1 MIGIAGIFFWMRKG
15 RGGVRRVFNGGTRE
29 LTGKLEPESSYIVP
43 WVCAVVDHITEEA
56 YINIQQT
63 EIAKR
68 KKRQLPNDPEH
79 AARATQ
85 QH

>member
-43 WVCAVVDHITEEA
+43 
-56 YINIQQT
+56 
-63 EIAKR
+63 
-68 KKRQLPNDPEH
+68 
-79 AARATQ
+79 
-85 QH
+85 